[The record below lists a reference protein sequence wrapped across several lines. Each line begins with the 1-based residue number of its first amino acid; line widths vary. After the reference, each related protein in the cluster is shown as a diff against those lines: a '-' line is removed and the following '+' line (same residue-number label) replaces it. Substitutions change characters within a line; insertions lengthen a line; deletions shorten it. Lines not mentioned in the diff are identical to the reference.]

1 VILRE
6 VETGFVIGLFATVSP
21 CVLPL
26 YPGFLAYLAA
36 RGADG
41 LRSPAARWLGLVV
54 LAGVLTT
61 MLALGALMVALA
73 VSTGSVLR
81 IVTPL
86 ADAIVIALGLVLL
99 LGWDLFGR
107 MPAIGA
113 GTRARGG
120 GPLRE
125 AYVYGLLYGPIALPC
140 SAPLVIALFG
150 LGLSAEST
158 IEVLVFFLAFGLGF
172 GLPLLLIS
180 LLASARRVQLVG
192 FVTRHH
198 VVVSRAAG
206 ALLVVVGAYDL
217 ANNLPFLLLSL

>member
-1 VILRE
+1 MILRE

-36 RGADG
+36 NGADG
-41 LRSPAARWLGLVV
+41 ARSPATRWLGLVV

-61 MLALGALMVALA
+61 MLALGALMSALTLS
-73 VSTGSVLR
+73 VGSLLR

-86 ADAIVIALGLVLL
+86 ADMIVIALGVVLL
-99 LGWDLFGR
+99 SGWDLFAR
-107 MPAIGA
+107 LTALRAPAV
-113 GTRARGG
+113 GG
-120 GPLRE
+120 GPVRS

-140 SAPLVIALFG
+140 SAPLLFALFG

-158 IEVLVFFLAFGLGF
+158 LEVLAFFLAFGLGF
-172 GLPLLLIS
+172 GLPLLVIS
-180 LLASARRVQLVG
+180 LLAYSTQLNLVR

-198 VVVSRAAG
+198 ALASRLAG
-206 ALLVVVGAYDL
+206 ALLIAVGVYDL
-217 ANNLPFLLLSL
+217 ANNLPFLLLPL

>member
-1 VILRE
+1 MILRE

-36 RGADG
+36 RGNAG
-41 LRSPAARWLGLVV
+41 MRSPAARWLGLVV

-61 MLALGALMVALA
+61 MLALGALMAALA
-73 VSTGSVLR
+73 VSAGSVLR

-86 ADAIVIALGLVLL
+86 ADAIVIGLGLALL
-99 LGWDLFGR
+99 LGWDLFAR
-107 MPAIGA
+107 MPALGL
-113 GTRARGG
+113 GTRTTTG
-120 GPLRE
+120 GPLRS

-150 LGLSAEST
+150 LGLSLEST
-158 IEVLVFFLAFGLGF
+158 IEVLAFFLAFGLGF
-172 GLPLLLIS
+172 GLPLLAIS
-180 LLASARRVQLVG
+180 LLASAKQAQLVG
-192 FVTRHH
+192 FVTGHH
-198 VVVSRAAG
+198 SVISRAAG
-206 ALLVVVGAYDL
+206 ALLVIVGFYDL